1 MTTEKTTERRVGIYL
16 HFDRKSKEYR
26 KCREIL
32 EKVFKSLNDS
42 GKEEFREIGC
52 DPDADVGSAFFI
64 IASPKTLKTCAPKDK
79 GLMPVILLLQGDEW
93 NDDTAAVLADPQ
105 WDVRGLFRLSR
116 FGENGDY
123 EEFDGL
129 ASAIKELARESLRQ
143 GGDAEERFRK
153 PVDWK
158 AKLTARHRVGFVSL
172 FSDPSTRA
180 MARQFKEALGDITR
194 RLPLKPNKRPPSL
207 LLLGETGCGKSLLA
221 RAAADALFSSA
232 EDHFKHLNISAY
244 TSDLIDVELFGAKK
258 GAYTGCDEERQG
270 VFVAGQGGVVFLD
283 EIGDMEP
290 RNQTRLLTYM
300 DDGNVLP
307 RGTTEKQSAPCVV
320 IAATNRRIDRGE
332 GDFRKDL
339 LCRFD
344 HVITIPPLRERK
356 RDLRLLV
363 SLTLQDAEVNPDG
376 KVRFISLDAIEY
388 IERRNFPG
396 NFRELRFLLRQSVR
410 RAVASA
416 SECLCLRHL
425 AG

>member
-1 MTTEKTTERRVGIYL
+1 M
-16 HFDRKSKEYR
+16 
-26 KCREIL
+26 EIL
-32 EKVFKSLNDS
+32 NKAFDSLKAS
-42 GKEEFREIGC
+42 GKEELRELDRNVVSNIE
-52 DPDADVGSAFFI
+52 SAFFV
-64 IASPKTLKTCAPKDK
+64 IASPKTLKTCTPPDK
-79 GLMPVILLLQGDEW
+79 GPTPTILMLQGDEW
-93 NDDTAAVLADPQ
+93 NDDTADALADPR

-116 FGENGDY
+116 LGENWDD
-123 EEFDGL
+123 EEFCDL
-129 ASAIKELARESLRQ
+129 ASAVKELVRESLRQ

-158 AKLTARHRVGFVSL
+158 AKLTAQHRVGFVSL

-180 MARQFKEALGDITR
+180 MARQFKNALGDIAK
-194 RLPLKPNKRPPSL
+194 RLPLTQNKRPPSL

-221 RAAADALFSSA
+221 RAAADALFPGE
-232 EDHFKHLNISAY
+232 EDRFKRLNISAY
-244 TSDLIDVELFGAKK
+244 TNDLIDVELFGSKK
-258 GAYTGCDEERQG
+258 GAYTGCDEDRPG
-270 VFVAGQGGVVFLD
+270 VFVAAQGGVVFLD

-300 DDGNVLP
+300 DDGSVLP
-307 RGTTEKQSAPCVV
+307 RGTTEKVSAPCIV

-332 GDFRKDL
+332 GDFREDL
-339 LCRFD
+339 FCRFD

-363 SLTLQDAEVNPDG
+363 SLTLQDEEVNPDR

-396 NFRELRFLLRQSVR
+396 NFRELCFLLRQSVR

-416 SECLCLRHL
+416 SECLCLRHF
-425 AG
+425 AD